1 MATVVVAIPS
11 EESEVWQLS
20 SEQVPHLTLLYLDDM
35 VSEDRGIERVWGFI
49 AHAANKLNPF
59 YLDVTSRGVLGSD
72 EADVL
77 FFTPKYTKRLDEFRS
92 QLLQDPEIAKAY
104 LSVDQYP
111 QWTPHLT
118 LGYPDS
124 PAKKPKELYNQKI
137 YGVRFDKIALWTDDF
152 AGPEFLLPEPEYSME
167 EVAMSDQVE
176 DMLAHYGIQG
186 MRWGRRKSEGTSAVE
201 VSTKTNPGKKVIA
214 KGGQNHPPSQ
224 DAIRAAT
231 FKQKA
236 KASTPDALDTKELQE
251 LVNRMNLEQQ
261 YTRLTQTKGF
271 FDKIDNDKKKVDKLL
286 SVGESA
292 NKAVA
297 FVNSPIGKV
306 LTNIIKA
313 KLKGK

>member
-11 EESEVWQLS
+11 EDSEVWQLS
-20 SEQVPHLTLLYLDDM
+20 SEKIPHLTLLYLDDM

-104 LSVDQYP
+104 LSVEQHP

-118 LGYPDS
+118 MGYPDS
-124 PAKKPKELYNQKI
+124 PAKEPKDPYSKKI
-137 YGVRFDKIALWTDDF
+137 FGVCFDKIALWTDEY
-152 AGPEFLLPEPEYSME
+152 AGPEFLLPEHDYSVE
-167 EVAMSDQVE
+167 EVAMSDQID
-176 DMLAHYGIQG
+176 DMLAHYGVLG
-186 MRWGRRKSEGTSAVE
+186 MRWGKRKSEGNSVVE
-201 VSTKTNPGKKVIA
+201 VSTTATPGKKVTA
-214 KGGQNHPPSQ
+214 KGGQNSPASS
-224 DAIRAAT
+224 DAIRVAAA
-231 FKQKA
+231 KQKA
-236 KASTPDALDTKELQE
+236 KTSTTDSLSTKELQE

-261 YTRLTQTKGF
+261 YSRLTETKGF

-286 SVGESA
+286 AAGQTA
-292 NKAVA
+292 NNVA
-297 FVNSPIGKV
+297 TFLNSPIGKGLKSIV
-306 LTNIIKA
+306 KA
-313 KLKGK
+313 KLKG